1 VKDIGQLTDI
11 EPETP
16 HRWWLSR
23 VPEAGT
29 PGRSEK
35 STALGID
42 DTSSSFHDT
51 SST

>member
-16 HRWWLSR
+16 HR
-23 VPEAGT
+23 VAVAGAGAGT
-29 PGRSEK
+29 PGPFGK
-35 STALGID
+35 IYYPGID